1 MWGRAQRRERVQCG
15 RMVSEGAFGTTARL
29 HAASV
34 CREGS
39 VRGWGLSAG
48 RGSVGRLDS

>member
-1 MWGRAQRRERVQCG
+1 M
-15 RMVSEGAFGTTARL
+15 SEEAFGRTARL

-39 VRGWGLSAG
+39 VRGWGLGAG
-48 RGSVGRLDS
+48 RGSGGRLDS